1 MAGTSLQI
9 DDEYCE
15 NMKKY
20 YTDQGEKLEGY
31 LSEYITILENIS
43 KTGIKKGNINSSLK
57 SYISYAKKLKG
68 QINNASKTAESQ
80 VTNFLKSIDE
90 ADQYL
95 F

>member
-43 KTGIKKGNINSSLK
+43 KTGIKKRKCKFI
-57 SYISYAKKLKG
+57 IEKLYFICEEIKRTD
-68 QINNASKTAESQ
+68 K
-80 VTNFLKSIDE
+80 
-90 ADQYL
+90 
-95 F
+95 